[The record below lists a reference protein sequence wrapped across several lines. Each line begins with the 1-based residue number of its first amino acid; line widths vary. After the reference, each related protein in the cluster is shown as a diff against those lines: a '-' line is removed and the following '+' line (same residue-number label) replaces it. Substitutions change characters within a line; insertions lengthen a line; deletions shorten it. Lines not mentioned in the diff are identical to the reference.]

1 MNAQPKLKPVAAPPA
16 PPLAVRRTRFDPV
29 AAREDFEILSR
40 TVYGRPLI
48 YLDSAASAQKPHQIL
63 EAMRKFAVTDYANV
77 HRGVHYLSAVATER
91 YEAARET
98 VRGFLNAAH
107 ADEIVFTKGGTE
119 AINLVSY
126 SYLAP
131 PIQPGDEIVLSV
143 MEHHSNIV
151 PWHFLRERHG
161 AALKWVDVNDDGS
174 LDADA
179 VDAAIGPK
187 TKLVAV
193 AHMSN
198 VLGTVTPLKDIV
210 ARAHAKGVPVLAD
223 GCQSAVH
230 LTVDMRELDVDF
242 YAFTGHKLYGPTG
255 IGVLY
260 GKRALLKAMRPF
272 NGGGEMIR
280 EVARAAITYAD
291 PPARFEAG
299 TPPII
304 EAVGLAAAIDYV
316 SALDRAAVAA
326 HENDLLT
333 YATAQVKELNWVRVI
348 GEAKVKGSILSF
360 ETDGMHAHDVATILD
375 REGVAVRAGHHCA
388 QPLMERFGVAS
399 TTRASFAL
407 YNTREEVDVFVA
419 ALKQARSILG

>member
-1 MNAQPKLKPVAAPPA
+1 MTAQPKLRPVPA
-16 PPLAVRRTRFDPV
+16 FDPV
-29 AAREDFEILSR
+29 TARKDFEILSR
-40 TVYGRPLI
+40 RVYGKPLV
-48 YLDSAASAQKPHQIL
+48 YLDSAASAQKPRPVL
-63 EAMRKFAVTDYANV
+63 EAMYDFASGEYANV

-91 YEAARET
+91 YEAAREA
-98 VRGFLNAAH
+98 VRQFLNAAH
-107 ADEIVFTKGGTE
+107 ADEVVFTKGGTE

-131 PIQPGDEIVLSV
+131 RIQPGDEIVLSV

-151 PWHFLRERHG
+151 PWHFLRERQG
-161 AALKWVDVNDDGS
+161 AVLRWVDVNDDGS

-187 TKLVAV
+187 TKLVAIT
-193 AHMSN
+193 HMSN
-198 VLGTVTPLKDIV
+198 VLGTISPLKEIV
-210 ARAHAKGVPVLAD
+210 ALAHAKGVPVLAD
-223 GCQSAVH
+223 GCQGAVH
-230 LTVDMRELDVDF
+230 LPVDVPDLDVDF
-242 YAFTGHKLYGPTG
+242 YTFTGHKLYGPTG
-255 IGVLY
+255 IGALY
-260 GKRALLKAMRPF
+260 GKRALLKSMRPF

-280 EVARAAITYAD
+280 EVGRDAISYAD

-304 EAVGLAAAIDYV
+304 EAAGLVAAIDYL
-316 SALDRAAVAA
+316 SGLDRAAVAA
-326 HENDLLT
+326 HENDLLA
-333 YATAQVKELNWVRVI
+333 YATEQVKALNWVRVI
-348 GEAKVKGSILSF
+348 GEAKDKGSILSF
-360 ETDGMHAHDVATILD
+360 ETEGMHAHDVATILD

-419 ALKQARSILG
+419 ALKKARTILG